1 MLLRCLEEVL
11 EPYILYKSI
20 HKFSKKQVDCS
31 SYGLRMEPPS
41 LFTPPLPPFL
51 FSSML
56 SPQAPPP
63 LGLTP
68 T

>member
-41 LFTPPLPPFL
+41 LFTPPSPL
-51 FSSML
+51 FSS
-56 SPQAPPP
+56 PQCFPPKRP
-63 LGLTP
+63 LH
-68 T
+68 